1 MAGGLTAASNQM
13 FSTLESIPGAIQGG
27 LQAGTRIRL
36 ANQEGQISQQASDFR
51 TLKNLAEIN
60 SPKLKKL
67 LRDDPE
73 QAKVFIEKIKA
84 ANSELVGRMGLE
96 TFTAGLDKKGKVQYS
111 FLQEVNDSVREQI
124 KTNTGQDSN
133 LKDGEMVKVT
143 SDGENLAFESVGS
156 SSKDFSATNITTLF
170 KTILSSQA
178 WGEEDSDKAW
188 KDTLKI
194 IRTVNPNSDWLKPG
208 ALADVK
214 DNSVGAPEDRLP
226 PEEAKEKISLFTK
239 LFRRFNDPNKA
250 VAKAIPKQPKKI
262 KPVSFDSFRD
272 NPVKG
277 VPVEFPNG
285 QTKVWK
291 GGSFSLRDSW
301 KDG

>member
-13 FSTLESIPGAIQGG
+13 FSTLESIPGAIQSG

-36 ANQEGQISQQASDFR
+36 ANQEGQMSQQASDFR

-73 QAKVFIEKIKA
+73 QAKVFTEKIKA

-143 SDGENLAFESVGS
+143 SDGENLAFESVDS
-156 SSKDFSATNITTLF
+156 SSKDFSAKDVTTLL
-170 KTILSSQA
+170 KTVLSSQA
-178 WGEEDSDKAW
+178 WGEEDLDKAL
-188 KDTLKI
+188 KDVRKI
-194 IRTVNPNSDWLKPG
+194 IRTVNPNSDLLKPG

-226 PEEAKEKISLFTK
+226 PEEAAAREDISLAGKPWWTPNRTTK
-239 LFRRFNDPNKA
+239 E
-250 VAKAIPKQPKKI
+250 I